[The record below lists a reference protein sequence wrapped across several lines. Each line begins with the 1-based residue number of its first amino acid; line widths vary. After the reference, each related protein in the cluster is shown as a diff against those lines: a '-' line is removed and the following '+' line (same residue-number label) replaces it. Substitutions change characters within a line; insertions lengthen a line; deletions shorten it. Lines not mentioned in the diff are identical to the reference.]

1 MKKLHRGL
9 RVLGLTELEAKVY
22 IKLLEMKQ
30 ARVTKLS
37 NEVGVTRTQLYPL
50 LEKLLEKG
58 FVRRTEKSPA
68 VYTVIDPDKL
78 ISMLDKWV
86 REQAKLV
93 NDIKKRLKKVK
104 Q

>member
-50 LEKLLEKG
+50 LEKPARGRQALLR
-58 FVRRTEKSPA
+58 FTCLRR
-68 VYTVIDPDKL
+68 VYPP
-78 ISMLDKWV
+78 S
-86 REQAKLV
+86 
-93 NDIKKRLKKVK
+93 
-104 Q
+104 